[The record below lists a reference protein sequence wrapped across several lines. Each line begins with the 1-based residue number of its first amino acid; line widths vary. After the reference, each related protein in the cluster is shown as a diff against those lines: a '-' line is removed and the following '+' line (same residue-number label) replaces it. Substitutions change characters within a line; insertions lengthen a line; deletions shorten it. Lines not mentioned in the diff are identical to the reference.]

1 MGYGRYFDLLGIE
14 PTPFVKRMMG
24 IVKNDGRFDSMDY
37 ARYEEAM
44 EAIYSRKPE
53 RMSRN
58 GLDML
63 LAKVDGI
70 SDRELRADAAGA
82 FHTIAG
88 ACAPT
93 MG

>member
-14 PTPFVKRMMG
+14 PTPFIIRMRG
-24 IVKNDGRFDSMDY
+24 IVQDDGRFDAMDY

-63 LAKVDGI
+63 RAKVVGI
-70 SDRELRADAAGA
+70 SDTELGADAAEA
-82 FHTIAG
+82 FRALSD